1 MIRYRLVCG
10 DGHEFEGWFRNSA
23 AFDEQAARGQVTC
36 PHCGAETVSKAIM
49 APAVSP
55 RAGGISE
62 AVSEP
67 ASEGASEVR
76 ALMLKLRT
84 TLEQSADYV
93 GPRFA
98 EEARKVH
105 YKEGPPRGVYGEA
118 SPEEVKSLID
128 EGIAVLPLPRLREDL
143 N

>member
-10 DGHEFEGWFRNSA
+10 DGHEFEGWFRSSA
-23 AFDEQAARGQVTC
+23 AFDEQAGRGQVTC

-55 RAGGISE
+55 RAGGSDPSLADSE
-62 AVSEP
+62 SAH
-67 ASEGASEVR
+67 EVR
-76 ALMLKLRT
+76 ALMQQLRT
-84 TLEQSADYV
+84 TLEQSAEYV

-105 YKEGPPRGVYGEA
+105 YRESPARGVYGEA

>member
-55 RAGGISE
+55 RSGST
-62 AVSEP
+62 
-67 ASEGASEVR
+67 EGAADTEVEGAREVR
-76 ALMLKLRT
+76 ALMQKLRT

-93 GPRFA
+93 GGRFA

>member
-23 AFDEQAARGQVTC
+23 AFDEQAARSQVTC

-55 RAGGISE
+55 RSGGTE
-62 AVSEP
+62 AAADTE
-67 ASEGASEVR
+67 AEGAREVR
-76 ALMLKLRT
+76 ALMQKLRT

-93 GPRFA
+93 GGRFA

-105 YKEGPPRGVYGEA
+105 YKEGPARGVYGEA